1 MLARRIRETCLVFIG
16 RRKSIPIQRMI
27 SNHVR
32 FMFHQ
37 ANMRSA
43 DVESTS
49 VNGQE
54 LQMSL
59 LEIWTEVITQEMVR
73 L

>member
-1 MLARRIRETCLVFIG
+1 
-16 RRKSIPIQRMI
+16 
-27 SNHVR
+27 
-32 FMFHQ
+32 MFHQ
-37 ANMRSA
+37 ANLRVA
-43 DVESTS
+43 DVPAAS

-59 LEIWTEVITQEMVR
+59 LEIWTEIVTQEMVR